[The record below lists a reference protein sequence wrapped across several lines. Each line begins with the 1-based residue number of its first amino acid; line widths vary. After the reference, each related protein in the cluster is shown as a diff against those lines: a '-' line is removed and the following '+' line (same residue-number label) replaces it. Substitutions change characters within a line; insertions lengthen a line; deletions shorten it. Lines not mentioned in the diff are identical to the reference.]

1 MQAMSKQP
9 VLRYVAQARNPTV
22 NPLQWRCDML
32 SGSRITT
39 PAVLTLSLA
48 LGYSTYLAMAAAT
61 TAEAMP
67 TPPPEEAT
75 YANQSPPAVTT
86 VVNHTGSPVWTYVVV
101 ALAAAVLTLATTW
114 AVTRLLHPRAHTA
127 SVSAP

>member
-1 MQAMSKQP
+1 M
-9 VLRYVAQARNPTV
+9 LTARRLT
-22 NPLQWRCDML
+22 
-32 SGSRITT
+32 S

-48 LGYSTYLAMAAAT
+48 LAYSTYLAAAT
-61 TAEAMP
+61 TAAAMP
-67 TPPPEEAT
+67 TPPPDEAT

-114 AVTRLLHPRAHTA
+114 AVSRLLHPRAHTA
-127 SVSAP
+127 SASAP